1 MIIRTQAHPR
11 AGLIGNPSD
20 GYFGKTISLA
30 LSNFRADVVLYEAPE
45 LEILPSQDNQIT
57 LQDKNFT
64 IRYHSNIPH
73 DVDLADSSAKFTGP
87 GSVIIGTDQD
97 ERMFNELR
105 KRLRKLSIKIIKPR
119 IVGGEGRSRS

>member
-11 AGLIGNPSD
+11 TGLIGNPSD

-30 LSNFRADVVLYEAPE
+30 LSNFRADVVLYETPE
-45 LEILPSQDNQIT
+45 LEIPPSQDNQIT

-73 DVDLADSSAKFTGP
+73 GVGLSDSSAKFTGS
-87 GSVIIGTDQD
+87 GGAIIGTYKD

-105 KRLRKLSIKIIKPR
+105 KRLRQLSIKIIKPK
-119 IVGGEGRSRS
+119 IVGAEGRSRS